1 MCVRCACLLVLT
13 VRATMLP
20 VRATMLPLFDGIVM
34 RRVLV
39 NARISMLSRMLH
51 STFKVFKAVDVAGEV
66 ELRCHVNA
74 IKSIQMIVLNKGA
87 CVVLRR
93 ASILNQL
100 HL

>member
-1 MCVRCACLLVLT
+1 
-13 VRATMLP
+13 MLP

-34 RRVLV
+34 RRVFLKAHILV
-39 NARISMLSRMLH
+39 LSRMLH

-66 ELRCHVNA
+66 ELRCHVHA
-74 IKSIQMIVLNKGA
+74 IKSIQSLVLNKGA
-87 CVVLRR
+87 CVVLGR